1 LKSTE
6 SKKNWIDRIAFDYLL
21 RLAALPGKNGD
32 ALHLLDDKEI
42 AEIRKV
48 ERKTYIWAGI
58 LGVLGVVL
66 LYIPQYIWPTFFAD
80 SIITLP
86 FLEKEV
92 SVPIT
97 STLFGIIL
105 LYPEL
110 YGLSYFNIL
119 AVYKIA
125 VICGFP
131 DKNDPKFKQH
141 VEALMRVGLE
151 KEDRTAYTLG
161 INPLQGASKVS
172 IILFLI
178 INRLKATLSNIII
191 KLVVRRIMGRA
202 VIRSVVDMMGIPVY
216 AFWNAWAS
224 YMVINETKTRIMAP
238 NIIRHY
244 VSVLKAE
251 QEQNPAFREMIYDVL
266 QFIAISKRKYHQ
278 NHLLLAEE
286 VLNAFAIEVK
296 TLHEISPDFETR
308 LSNADTLTRKGANQ
322 LLLLGF
328 VIDGSISIAERF
340 NTERLFKRK
349 ILPVNANALDK
360 ACKQFLSGRGIT
372 ELMAK
377 AGEVSA

>member
-1 LKSTE
+1 MKNTE
-6 SKKNWIDRIAFDYLL
+6 SKKNWIDRIAFDYLI
-21 RLAALPGKNGD
+21 RLAALPGKNGE
-32 ALHLLDDKEI
+32 ALHLLDEKEI

-48 ERKTYIWAGI
+48 ERRTFIWAAI
-58 LGVLGVVL
+58 LGVLGVVF
-66 LYIPQYIWPTFFAD
+66 LYFPQYIWPSFFAD
-80 SIITLP
+80 TLISLP
-86 FLEKEV
+86 FLETEIG
-92 SVPIT
+92 VPII
-97 STLFGIIL
+97 STALGLIL

-151 KEDRTAYTLG
+151 KEDRTSYTLG

-191 KLVVRRIMGRA
+191 KLLVRRIMGRA
-202 VIRSVVDMMGIPVY
+202 VIRSIVDMVGIPVY

-224 YMVINETKTRIMAP
+224 YMVIKETKTRIMAP
-238 NIIRHY
+238 NIIRYY
-244 VSVLKAE
+244 VSVLKTEQAE
-251 QEQNPAFREMIYDVL
+251 NPVFRELIYDIL

-286 VLNAFAIEVK
+286 VLNAFDISIK
-296 TLHEISPDFETR
+296 TLHEISPDFEER
-308 LSNADTLTRKGANQ
+308 LAQTDALTRKGANQ

-328 VIDGSISIAERF
+328 VIDGSISITERF

-349 ILPVNANALDK
+349 LLPVNAVELDK
-360 ACKQFLSGRGIT
+360 GCRQFLSGRGIT

-377 AGEVSA
+377 ASGVSV